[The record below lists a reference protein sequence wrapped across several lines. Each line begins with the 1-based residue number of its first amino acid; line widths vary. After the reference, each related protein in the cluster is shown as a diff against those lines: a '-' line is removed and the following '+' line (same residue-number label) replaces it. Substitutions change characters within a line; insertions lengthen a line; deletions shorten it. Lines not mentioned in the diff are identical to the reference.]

1 MNQPTSNPV
10 KAAMWMVGTL
20 TSFTAMAVAGR
31 EMASQMDPFEILMYR
46 SLIGL
51 IIVFVVGGLAGTLG
65 QINTQKLRIH
75 LVRNCSHFVGQGMWF
90 FALGIA
96 PLAQVFALE
105 FTMPIWAL
113 FMAIFVLGERLT
125 RVRVETALIGF
136 IGILIVT
143 RPWAGGLSIGII
155 AAAFAAI
162 GFAGAVVFTRL
173 LTRTETITCILFWVV
188 AIQLVLGAIF
198 AGFDGDIVMP
208 DAKSAPWLLLI
219 GAAGLTAQ
227 FCITKALSL
236 APASVASPVDFA
248 RLPVIALIGM
258 VFYDEPLQAGVL
270 IGAVIIFAANY
281 RNILTEM
288 RLSRQA
294 VK

>member
-1 MNQPTSNPV
+1 MSQPASQPV
-10 KAAMWMVGTL
+10 KAALWMVGTL

-31 EMASQMDPFEILMYR
+31 EMASQMDPFEILLYR

-51 IIVFVVGGLAGTLG
+51 IIVFVVGGLAGTLA

-90 FALGIA
+90 LALGIA

-136 IGILIVT
+136 VGILIVT
-143 RPWAGGLSIGII
+143 QPWAGGLSIGII

-162 GFAGAVVFTRL
+162 GFAGAVVITRL

-188 AIQLVLGAIF
+188 AIQFVLGAIF

-208 DAKSAPWLLLI
+208 DAKSTPWLLLI
-219 GAAGLTAQ
+219 GAAGLSAQ
-227 FCITKALSL
+227 FCITKAMSL

-248 RLPVIALIGM
+248 RLPVIAVIGM

-288 RLSRQA
+288 RLSRKA

>member
-1 MNQPTSNPV
+1 MSQPASHPV

-31 EMASQMDPFEILMYR
+31 EMASEHDPFEILMFR
-46 SLIGL
+46 SLVGL
-51 IIVFVVGGLAGTLG
+51 MIVLVVGGLAGTLR
-65 QINTQKLRIH
+65 QINTSKLHIH
-75 LVRNCSHFVGQGMWF
+75 LVRNSSHFVGQGLWF
-90 FALGIA
+90 LALGIA
-96 PLAQVFALE
+96 PLAQIFALE

-113 FMAIFVLGERLT
+113 FLAVIVLGERLT
-125 RVRVETALIGF
+125 RVRVETAIIGF

-173 LTRTETITCILFWVV
+173 LTRTETITSILFWLT

-198 AGFDGDIVMP
+198 AGIDGDITMP
-208 DAKSAPWLLLI
+208 SASTAPWLVLI
-219 GAAGLTAQ
+219 GCAGLAAH
-227 FCITKALSL
+227 FCMTKALSL
-236 APASVASPVDFA
+236 APASVATPVDFA
-248 RLPVIALIGM
+248 RLPVIAVIGM

-294 VK
+294 AK